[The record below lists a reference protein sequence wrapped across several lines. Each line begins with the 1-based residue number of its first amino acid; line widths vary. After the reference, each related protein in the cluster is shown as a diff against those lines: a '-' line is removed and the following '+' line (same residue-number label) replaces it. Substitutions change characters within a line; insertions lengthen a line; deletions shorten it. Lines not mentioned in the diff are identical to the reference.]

1 MKNNLKIGY
10 ETLMLVLILT
20 SLIGLFYSDHP
31 VFTIIHRVVYFIF
44 LIDFS
49 TKLILALSKLKYI
62 KKHPFEL
69 ISIIPFEDFMLLA
82 RFARFL
88 RLFRYKTLLKRYLKR
103 LNNIVSDI
111 SLIYVTLLLLSG
123 TLVLSIFFPPA
134 FIIRH
139 ILLFASPIEQYP
151 VMAVILKTIGIFYTG
166 LLINKIWLII
176 QHCYERFKKE

>member
-1 MKNNLKIGY
+1 MLLLLGKKEDGSIVLGVQGRTYRELY
-10 ETLMLVLILT
+10 ETLE
-20 SLIGLFYSDHP
+20 
-31 VFTIIHRVVYFIF
+31 R
-44 LIDFS
+44 
-49 TKLILALSKLKYI
+49 
-62 KKHPFEL
+62 
-69 ISIIPFEDFMLLA
+69 
-82 RFARFL
+82 L

-176 QHCYERFKKE
+176 QHYYERFKKE